1 MAFAQAV
8 GISLAFGDRDILK
21 DVNINLSAESRI
33 GLSGA
38 NGSGKSTLMKI
49 IAGIMKPDTGTV
61 SVPKGVRISYLPQS
75 GLVHEGSN
83 LKSEAEKA
91 FDFYRDK
98 IREKEELA
106 SRLARLGEGSPET
119 QELLLAH
126 HELEEFVLE
135 SGFYS
140 RGEVITQTL
149 LGLGVSTRDFE
160 RDCSEFSGGWQMR
173 IALAKVLLSKPDILL
188 LDEPTNYLDL
198 EARAWLLS
206 FIQKFKGGLII
217 VSHDR
222 YFLDETISEVAE
234 LFLGRLKRYKGNY
247 SEYERVRKQEL
258 ESLLAQYKAREEEIE
273 KTEDFINRF
282 RYNASKAQLVQSRI
296 KYLEKLPRIEI
307 PESMKT
313 LHFTFPPPPH

>member
-98 IREKEELA
+98 IREKEEIA

-119 QELLLAH
+119 QELLLAP
-126 HELEEFVLE
+126 HELEEFVRGSRTAKAKRRCGFRSAPTWIR
-135 SGFYS
+135 SGRTS
-140 RGEVITQTL
+140 RMASCATPRWAWRF
-149 LGLGVSTRDFE
+149 TR
-160 RDCSEFSGGWQMR
+160 
-173 IALAKVLLSKPDILL
+173 SK
-188 LDEPTNYLDL
+188 
-198 EARAWLLS
+198 
-206 FIQKFKGGLII
+206 
-217 VSHDR
+217 
-222 YFLDETISEVAE
+222 
-234 LFLGRLKRYKGNY
+234 
-247 SEYERVRKQEL
+247 
-258 ESLLAQYKAREEEIE
+258 
-273 KTEDFINRF
+273 
-282 RYNASKAQLVQSRI
+282 
-296 KYLEKLPRIEI
+296 
-307 PESMKT
+307 M
-313 LHFTFPPPPH
+313 